1 MVRDLITLTHALRQ
15 DVNKMFEQKHFKH
28 HRSVCNMLR
37 RMDHEL
43 KSESITKPMVRANG
57 FQRVTTQWHAW
68 RRKALHGR
76 APAAGADAATR
87 RRRCRIGA
95 ALTYRMHWTTSRKH
109 CCRRVGL
116 ATEKA
121 NASTTASGSGLT
133 SPIFASLYEKA
144 DKKEQAASRSRLN
157 PSTERGGSSLVLQ
170 QRGPLRIPRSN
181 VKT

>member
-1 MVRDLITLTHALRQ
+1 MGHD
-15 DVNKMFEQKHFKH
+15 
-28 HRSVCNMLR
+28 
-37 RMDHEL
+37 L
-43 KSESITKPMVRANG
+43 KSENTTKAMVRANG
-57 FQRVTTQWHAW
+57 FQRVTAQGHAR

-76 APAAGADAATR
+76 APAAGADAAAR
-87 RRRCRIGA
+87 RRRCRISTT
-95 ALTYRMHWTTSRKH
+95 LTYRMHWTPSRKH
-109 CCRRVGL
+109 CRRVGL

-121 NASTTASGSGLT
+121 NASTTASGTELT